1 MWSYGITN
9 FCYHCLTIIT
19 IFTVSGIGD
28 AIEDIDEC
36 RTGTPCGDLMCVNTI
51 GSYECIC
58 PNGFTH
64 DDGLSCRDIDECTE
78 TNNCGFY
85 GCSNFPGGYIC
96 ECPVNSLWNPFRIV
110 FCSTLVMLQLMQC
123 YPDQKV
129 ILQLQCNLW
138 SDEKTCKSILWN
150 WNRRCMQLK
159 WKPMYQRKMHSHR

>member
-1 MWSYGITN
+1 MN
-9 FCYHCLTIIT
+9 AKE
-19 IFTVSGIGD
+19 VSNELVTKNVKLRCHQFLSPFLLLKNVIGD
-28 AIEDIDEC
+28 AVEDIDEC
-36 RTGTPCGDLMCVNTI
+36 RTGTPCGDLMCVNTV

-110 FCSTLVMLQLMQC
+110 FCSTLVILQLMQC
-123 YPDQKV
+123 YPDPNV

-138 SDEKTCKSILWN
+138 SDEKTCKSIL
-150 WNRRCMQLK
+150 
-159 WKPMYQRKMHSHR
+159 